1 MTLSRLFNSSARELR
16 DYAIE
21 VYELSREEAEMFA
34 RVVLD
39 DDSITEETAVRSAR
53 SRVAHQKKQA

>member
-34 RVVLD
+34 RIVLD
-39 DDSITEETAVRSAR
+39 DDSISEETAVRSAR
-53 SRVAHQKKQA
+53 SRVAHSKKQA